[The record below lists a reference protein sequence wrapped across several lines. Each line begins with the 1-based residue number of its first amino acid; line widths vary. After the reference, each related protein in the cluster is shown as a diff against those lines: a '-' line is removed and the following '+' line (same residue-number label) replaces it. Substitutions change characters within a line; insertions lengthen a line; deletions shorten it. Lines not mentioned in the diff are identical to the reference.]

1 MAVHEVHLSH
11 GVLRQRLQWVFDC
24 KRVHFRPKLLPDTV
38 KSHITEKF
46 HARQIFDGLALRSKL
61 PLPAFV
67 RHVSGQ
73 TDADG
78 SPNKALFEIPVPF
91 NFHRQSMFHR
101 WNDIV

>member
-46 HARQIFDGLALRSKL
+46 HGVILEGPAEIYEADRLEHIRDFASTFGLVLLSAPKKTESILSS
-61 PLPAFV
+61 
-67 RHVSGQ
+67 H
-73 TDADG
+73 
-78 SPNKALFEIPVPF
+78 
-91 NFHRQSMFHR
+91 NF
-101 WNDIV
+101 